1 MFVFSNRGKAIDV
14 SGIHVVSVYATGL
27 IIVMIMCV
35 TANVA
40 FSFFCSHDN
49 SYIFV
54 GYMTVVVSV

>member
-1 MFVFSNRGKAIDV
+1 M

-27 IIVMIMCV
+27 IIVMIICV

-40 FSFFCSHDN
+40 FSVFCSHDN

>member
-1 MFVFSNRGKAIDV
+1 M

-40 FSFFCSHDN
+40 FSVFCSHDN

-54 GYMTVVVSV
+54 GCMTVMVSV

>member
-1 MFVFSNRGKAIDV
+1 M

-40 FSFFCSHDN
+40 FSVFLF
-49 SYIFV
+49 
-54 GYMTVVVSV
+54 T

>member
-1 MFVFSNRGKAIDV
+1 MFVFRNRGKAIDV

-40 FSFFCSHDN
+40 FSFF
-49 SYIFV
+49 FV
-54 GYMTVVVSV
+54 HMITHIYLLDI